1 LSHLTIDGNI
11 RRSSTRTV
19 IETGL
24 FTLWDRWA
32 NIIASQ
38 LIQTSRYD
46 PMHKADSEQLL
57 FDRIPGWIAQRDS
70 LPDQAFRLEHDGVH
84 HGISVSDNL
93 LLNACSNVYPAVIQ
107 AVRALTK
114 GSGARLLVS
123 HRFNGFPGLT
133 DSLALLRDIS
143 VERLAADVV
152 SRGMSRHLDRLRS
165 DQNQVAYITS
175 LSMGNANDADDAT
188 TAASLVAAPTA
199 NIQRS
204 VSHVLLGS
212 HAWPIGTVLNLTGVN
227 GEQLIED
234 RQHPKCTIYP
244 RGQQTFVEAG
254 AEGVMLN
261 QQQIHGQV
269 RVSPGDTITL
279 DGQSLTLISSG

>member
-1 LSHLTIDGNI
+1 
-11 RRSSTRTV
+11 
-19 IETGL
+19 
-24 FTLWDRWA
+24 
-32 NIIASQ
+32 
-38 LIQTSRYD
+38 
-46 PMHKADSEQLL
+46 MHKADSEQLL

-70 LPDQAFRLEHDGVH
+70 QPDQAFSLEHDGVH
-84 HGISVSDNL
+84 HGVSVSDNL

-152 SRGMSRHLDRLRS
+152 SHGMSRHLDRLRS
-165 DQNQVAYITS
+165 NQNQVAYITS
-175 LSMGNANDADDAT
+175 LSMDNAGDPGDAT
-188 TAASLVAAPTA
+188 IAASLAIAPTA
-199 NIQRS
+199 NNQRS

-212 HAWPIGTVLNLTGVN
+212 HAWPIGAVLNLTGVN

-234 RQHPKCTIYP
+234 RQRPKCTIYP

-254 AEGVMLN
+254 AEGVVLN